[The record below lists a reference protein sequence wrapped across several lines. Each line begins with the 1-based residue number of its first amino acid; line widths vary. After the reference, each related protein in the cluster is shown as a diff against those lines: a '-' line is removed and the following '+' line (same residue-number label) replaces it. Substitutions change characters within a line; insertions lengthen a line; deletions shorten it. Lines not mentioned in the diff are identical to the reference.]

1 MALAMTICREAVVTR
16 DNDAY
21 WVDDNAAQPVLL
33 VDEATESITEA
44 LHRVRSGSVLDD
56 RDLAAVGVALSDL
69 FGGLGQLADLLASSV
84 GEYANADLL
93 EVGWLEDRL
102 ATLRAMT
109 LPAREAAKGLRLAT
123 IRPISDTG

>member
-1 MALAMTICREAVVTR
+1 
-16 DNDAY
+16 
-21 WVDDNAAQPVLL
+21 
-33 VDEATESITEA
+33 
-44 LHRVRSGSVLDD
+44 
-56 RDLAAVGVALSDL
+56 L

-84 GEYANADLL
+84 GEYANTDLL